1 MTKRSIKKY
10 HSRFKTGR
18 SLLLLTGITA
28 HSCTLMADTAYSLSM
43 TIDTHL
49 NPAINQGHLDAMNTW
64 LESNDCTI
72 TIQAASKN
80 DSDLLFA
87 VFAENDAPKNHIFLA
102 KTRDDEPLKVV
113 WLVHRST
120 GASELSS
127 IRGQRVALLPKSSL
141 LGHQVPIKQLTDA
154 GVNTNDLTIYTS
166 EEYQGAVALLLHG
179 DVSAASAPMPLAKPW
194 ATANDLNI
202 LTNSETIYVSG
213 IWQLT
218 DNRMTTGCI
227 NAFASMKR
235 ESRQDLKMKLF
246 PEWLQGFTINK

>member
-28 HSCTLMADTAYSLSM
+28 HSCILMADTEHSLSM
-43 TIDTHL
+43 TIDTYL
-49 NPAINQGHLDAMNTW
+49 NPEISQNHLDAMSIW
-64 LESNDCTI
+64 LESNNCKI
-72 TIQAASKN
+72 AMRAASN
-80 DSDLLFA
+80 SNSDLLFA
-87 VFAENDAPKNHIFLA
+87 IFPENDAPNNHILLA